1 MINFPFVLLREG
13 HNPLK
18 YKITSVAHPL
28 FVAECVQG
36 LPSPPQLVQATI
48 SFGPLCSRRFS
59 PCNDTRRAIWQEE
72 RERKKKVFHYYQTTR
87 QKENAIAREK
97 SGLSHWGAF
106 HSTLW
111 RNIE

>member
-1 MINFPFVLLREG
+1 MINFPFVLLLARLSG
-13 HNPLK
+13 VAHNPLK

-59 PCNDTRRAIWQEE
+59 PCKDTRRAIWQ
-72 RERKKKVFHYYQTTR
+72 KKDLHYYQTTIR
-87 QKENAIAREK
+87 KGKAIAREK
-97 SGLSHWGAF
+97 SGLSPLG
-106 HSTLW
+106 SLPLDIT
-111 RNIE
+111 E